1 MLQLLPIFAILL
13 TAPRLSYWDITS
25 HRLPNRITLPLIG
38 FSLLAVMA
46 SWDGLRI
53 ITALAIAIATFLIGW
68 ALSHLNTLGMGD
80 VKLLTAMALALGF
93 YSWASYLFGLFIG
106 LLVATIFSVVQ
117 IFRERLSKNSSIA
130 LGPYLLF
137 GFAVATIQP
146 IAMVLFTA
154 EA

>member
-1 MLQLLPIFAILL
+1 MLQLVPVFAILL
-13 TAPRLSYWDITS
+13 AAPRLSYWDITS

-38 FSLLAVMA
+38 CSLLAVLA

-53 ITALAIAIATFLIGW
+53 ITALALAIATFLIGW
-68 ALSHLNTLGMGD
+68 ALSYLNALGMGD
-80 VKLLTAMALALGF
+80 VKLLTAMALAIGF
-93 YSWASYLFGLFIG
+93 YSWSSYLFGLLLG

-117 IFRERLSKNSSIA
+117 IFRKRLSKNSSIA

-137 GFAVATIQP
+137 GFAVATVQP
-146 IAMVLFTA
+146 IAEVLFTA